1 MARKKVNKLIE
12 DNTNYILEYWNAIQ
26 NKEIIV
32 CKKIYK
38 LYERLAYESQNEIRD
53 RWIFDVKKASYAIRF
68 IEKFMYCGKGKFSR
82 KQMKLI
88 LFQKAFISTIFGFV
102 DKDTGFRR
110 YKDVLLVMSRKNGK
124 TGLSAAISQLLL
136 TEEYGGEIY
145 CGANTASQA
154 SLLFNDVMT
163 SIRLCDSFS
172 SNGKKRKTD
181 YIFYPTQ
188 STIKY
193 VSGET
198 SNLDGLNASCA
209 IIDEIHEM
217 KSNENSMY
225 QILKQSMSMREQP
238 LLIMITTQ
246 GFVRDGMLDE
256 FYELAKDVIYNQ
268 DSQNERF
275 IAFVY
280 EQDSKEEINDE
291 SMWVKSNP
299 SIDVIKSRE
308 DLREKVAMAKTN
320 SSLMAS
326 LLVKDFD
333 IVQNGSQLFLTWE
346 EVNIDDKDLLVHKL
360 STNLYDTYCTLGF
373 DLSASGTDA
382 SAATINIKKDG
393 KYHILTKMWIPASRY
408 EVWKDNFKLPVDKW
422 IEAGYLALSGDTQV
436 NYEDMLSWFLDTCDR
451 YKLSP
456 VSCHFDRYQSQFLIK
471 ELEDRGINM
480 VPTPMTTKVLSPLCF
495 QCKALL
501 QSKKIVYYN
510 PVLKWML
517 LNVEVKTDTHANVFP
532 VKGDM
537 KSKNKIDGFISLLCS
552 LDAQNDPTYNSL
564 LENN

>member
-1 MARKKVNKLIE
+1 
-12 DNTNYILEYWNAIQ
+12 
-26 NKEIIV
+26 
-32 CKKIYK
+32 
-38 LYERLAYESQNEIRD
+38 
-53 RWIFDVKKASYAIRF
+53 
-68 IEKFMYCGKGKFSR
+68 
-82 KQMKLI
+82 
-88 LFQKAFISTIFGFV
+88 
-102 DKDTGFRR
+102 
-110 YKDVLLVMSRKNGK
+110 
-124 TGLSAAISQLLL
+124 
-136 TEEYGGEIY
+136 
-145 CGANTASQA
+145 
-154 SLLFNDVMT
+154 
-163 SIRLCDSFS
+163 
-172 SNGKKRKTD
+172 
-181 YIFYPTQ
+181 
-188 STIKY
+188 
-193 VSGET
+193 
-198 SNLDGLNASCA
+198 
-209 IIDEIHEM
+209 M